1 MKNASYAVN
10 IITCQFSR
18 IEICGGISAGKT
30 TLASRMALFGIP
42 CNLERFRDN
51 PFWRQ
56 FYKRPRLVAF
66 ETEITFLM
74 QHYNQ
79 IKMFPEGARLQACD
93 FSFYLD
99 RAYIDVT
106 LSEQQRDAFIAVYD
120 QAIRELGTPSVLVY
134 LRCGENE
141 QLRRVRRRRRDAE
154 KGITLDYLHAL
165 NRALESHVSEIRK
178 NVNVVEIDSEIRDF
192 ARDEKVTREVLEEIY
207 RALGAEQIGDVF
219 IQGGYPQPR

>member
-1 MKNASYAVN
+1 MR
-10 IITCQFSR
+10 R
-18 IEICGGISAGKT
+18 IEICGGIASGKT
-30 TLASRMALFGIP
+30 TLAKRLVLGGILS
-42 CNLERFRDN
+42 NLERFRDN

-56 FYKRPRLVAF
+56 FYRSPGTVAV

-79 IKMFPEGARLQACD
+79 IKTSSENVQLQVCD
-93 FSFYLD
+93 FSIYLD
-99 RAYIDVT
+99 RAYVDAT
-106 LSEQQRDAFIAVYD
+106 LTQKQRHAFIAVYY
-120 QAIRELGTPSVLVY
+120 QIIRELGTPTVLVY
-134 LRCGENE
+134 LQCGEYE

-192 ARDEKVTREVLEEIY
+192 ARDDKVTREVREEIY
-207 RALGAEQIGDVF
+207 HALGAEQVGDVLV
-219 IQGGYPQPR
+219 QGGYPQPR

>member
-1 MKNASYAVN
+1 
-10 IITCQFSR
+10 
-18 IEICGGISAGKT
+18 
-30 TLASRMALFGIP
+30 
-42 CNLERFRDN
+42 
-51 PFWRQ
+51 
-56 FYKRPRLVAF
+56 
-66 ETEITFLM
+66 M

-192 ARDEKVTREVLEEIY
+192 ARDEKVTREVLGEIY
-207 RALGAEQIGDVF
+207 QALGAEGVEDVLV
-219 IQGGYPQPR
+219 QGVYLQPK

>member
-1 MKNASYAVN
+1 MP
-10 IITCQFSR
+10 R
-18 IEICGGISAGKT
+18 IEICGGIASGKT
-30 TLASRMALFGIP
+30 TLTKRLVLSGIAG
-42 CNLERFRDN
+42 NFERFRDN

-56 FYKRPRLVAF
+56 FYVFPGSVAF

-74 QHYNQ
+74 QHYNK
-79 IKMFPEGARLQACD
+79 IKTTTDDVRRQVYD
-93 FSFYLD
+93 FSIYLD
-99 RAYIDVT
+99 RAYVDVT

-141 QLRRVRRRRRDAE
+141 QLRRVRRRRRNAE

-165 NRALESHVSEIRK
+165 NRALESHVSEICR

-192 ARDEKVTREVLEEIY
+192 ARDEKVTREVLGEIY
-207 RALGAEQIGDVF
+207 QALGAEGVEEVLV
-219 IQGGYPQPR
+219 QGGYLQPK